1 MQTFISL
8 FTNHKTFAHHKKTH
22 KIFFYILP
30 GKLNFFVTA
39 LKIESTFFRIFTAK
53 AVKGSPGRC
62 GGGEAGLGLWGRTW
76 GRRGRVYRV

>member
-8 FTNHKTFAHHKKTH
+8 FTNHKTFAHHKKH
-22 KIFFYILP
+22 LFYFLP

-39 LKIESTFFRIFTAK
+39 LKIESTFFLIFTAK

-62 GGGEAGLGLWGRTW
+62 GGGEAGLGLWGLTW
-76 GRRGRVYRV
+76 GRV